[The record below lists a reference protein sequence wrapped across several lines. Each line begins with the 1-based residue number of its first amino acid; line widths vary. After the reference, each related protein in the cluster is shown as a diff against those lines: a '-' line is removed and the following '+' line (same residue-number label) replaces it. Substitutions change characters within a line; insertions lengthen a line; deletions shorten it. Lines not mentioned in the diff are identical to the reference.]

1 MQLADSFDKNSFTSV
16 ENEAVNKYGIK
27 GLSTLGQ
34 AKLGEII
41 NWFTPYIFGIA
52 GLILLLYLLWGG
64 FALMTS
70 GGDPK
75 AVEGAK
81 AKITNALKGFLIMFF
96 AFWLVRILA
105 IITGSEQALFR

>member
-1 MQLADSFDKNSFTSV
+1 MFDPNSLNQIEGSVPGLNNLGALKLAGI
-16 ENEAVNKYGIK
+16 VNK
-27 GLSTLGQ
+27 
-34 AKLGEII
+34 
-41 NWFTPYIFGIA
+41 FTPYIFGIA

-64 FALMTS
+64 FSMMTS

-81 AKITNALKGFLIMFF
+81 AKITNALKGFIIMFF
-96 AFWLVRILA
+96 AFWIVRILA